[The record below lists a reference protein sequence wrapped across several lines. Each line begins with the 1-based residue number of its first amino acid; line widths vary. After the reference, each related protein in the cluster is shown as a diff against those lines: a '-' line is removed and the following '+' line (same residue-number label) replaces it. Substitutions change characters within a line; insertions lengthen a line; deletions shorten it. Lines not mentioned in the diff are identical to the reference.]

1 MSSENAAQSTTKPVV
16 LLILDGFG
24 VAPDSEGNAIT
35 RAKTPV
41 YSDLIRRYPTV
52 SVRASGEEVGLSWGE
67 MGNSEVGHLAI
78 GSGRVYYQSLP
89 RINLSIKTGEFFQN
103 EAFVK
108 ITETVKKT
116 GGTLHLIGLVSNGR
130 VHSLDEHCHALL
142 KLAKDAGIKKV
153 AVHVILDGRDTVYNA
168 GIDFLNTLQTTIKDL
183 GVGFV
188 ASVSGRYYA
197 MDRDHRWDREQKAYE
212 AMVLGRG
219 QETSDP
225 VETVRESY
233 SHDVFDEELVPTVV
247 IENGKAKGPIV
258 SGDGVIFFN
267 FRPDRMRQMVQAFVD
282 PSFDGFSR
290 ELLVDVPV
298 VTMAEYDP
306 TFNVSVAFPPVV
318 ISNTLAEVI
327 SQAGLS
333 QLHVAETEKYAHV
346 TFFLNGTREQ
356 PFPLEERVLI
366 PSPSVSSYDQTPDMR
381 SLDVAKRVV
390 EAVEKKTH
398 DFIVANLAN
407 PDMVAHTG
415 NLQASIQAIEATD
428 KAVGMVVQATLKAGG
443 VVCITADHGNAEEL
457 LNLRTNEIDKEHA
470 TNPVP
475 FLIIGRAF
483 EGKPGLSGEVIEGDL
498 SLLPPVGVLADVA
511 PTILEIMGLPKPVE
525 MTGQSLLPPT

>member
-1 MSSENAAQSTTKPVV
+1 MDAENTTPHTIKPTV

-35 RAKTPV
+35 RARTPV
-41 YSDLIRRYPTV
+41 FDELIRKYPTV
-52 SVRASGEEVGLSWGE
+52 TVRASGEEVGLSWGE

-103 EAFVK
+103 KVFADIVEK
-108 ITETVKKT
+108 IKKT
-116 GGTLHLIGLVSNGR
+116 GGTLHLIGLISNGR
-130 VHSLDEHCHALL
+130 VHSVDEHCHALL
-142 KLAKDAGIKKV
+142 KLAKDAGLKKV

-168 GIDFLNTLQTTIKDL
+168 GIDFLNTLQNTMNEL

-188 ASVSGRYYA
+188 ASISGRYYA

-212 AMVLGRG
+212 AIVLGKG
-219 QETSDP
+219 VETSDP
-225 VETVRESY
+225 LGAVKDSY
-233 SHDVFDEELVPTVV
+233 AQEVFDEEFVPTVV
-247 IENGKAKGPIV
+247 VEDDKAKGPVV

-267 FRPDRMRQMVQAFVD
+267 FRPDRMRQMVQVFID
-282 PSFDGFSR
+282 PHFDGFTR
-290 ELLVDVPV
+290 DVLVDVPV
-298 VTMAEYDP
+298 VTMTEYDK
-306 TFNVSVAFPPVV
+306 TFAVEVAFPPVV

-346 TFFLNGTREQ
+346 TFFLNGTKEQ

-366 PSPSVSSYDQTPDMR
+366 PSPSVASYDQAPEMK
-381 SLDVAKRVV
+381 SMEVAKRVV

-428 KAVGMVVQATLKAGG
+428 KAVGIVVQATLKAGG

-475 FLIIGRAF
+475 FIIIGSAF
-483 EGKPGLSGEVIEGDL
+483 EGKTGLSGEVIEGDL
-498 SLLPPVGVLADVA
+498 SILPPVGVLADVA
-511 PTILEIMGLPKPVE
+511 PTILEIMGLPKPSE
-525 MTGQSLLPPT
+525 MIGQSLLPPM